1 MPPSPL
7 SRLAAAWLLLAW
19 AAAPA
24 ADPAWVRLRSAHFEL
39 YTTAGERTGRQAIL
53 YFEQVRGF
61 FEKFSGMK
69 PKDDVEI
76 RIIVFHSEQEFRRY
90 RPNDFASA
98 FYQPA
103 RDRDYIVLRQM
114 ESGRDP
120 TVVHEYV
127 HLLVKHAGGELPVW
141 LNEGIAD
148 LYSTLAPVG
157 DRIQIGGLIPGRSQ
171 TLLDKPWLKLE
182 TLFAVGQDSPHYN
195 EKDRAGI
202 FYAQSWALTHMLNLA
217 EEYRGKA
224 QEFLKALGN
233 GDDAAA
239 AFERVY
245 NKSIPQVTTDLRRY
259 VRGHSVPAAF
269 FRLQLEKTAEKP
281 AVQPASEW
289 ESGLVLAG
297 LLEATRKSDQARQ
310 AYLDLQERFPTRW
323 EPAAGLAYLNWRR
336 GAAEDPRPHFAR
348 AVQLGS
354 THPQLYLDYALLLT
368 AGAQPDPAAAGLL
381 RRAVELKPDFDEAHY
396 QLGFL
401 LLRDKSYQEALVHF
415 SRLRQ
420 VSPDRASQLFW
431 AAAYAHFQLGQKDA
445 ALRAAANAKK
455 TAQSPKDVEAAERL
469 WNRLNAPARVASA
482 VPRPEPPPQAL
493 GDPDSGPELRR
504 ESAMPTP
511 VPTPT
516 PASSPHRPARER
528 VEGAL
533 ERFDCLGKIA
543 RLRLL
548 VAGERLDLAVLN
560 PNAVVIERLGGG
572 AAEFT
577 CGPQKDTPVVVEY
590 EPGPDPELGT
600 KGVVRGIK
608 FTNP

>member
-1 MPPSPL
+1 MPT
-7 SRLAAAWLLLAW
+7 RLHFAVALGSLLWLGW
-19 AAAPA
+19 EPA
-24 ADPAWVRLRSAHFEL
+24 AGAGPPWLKLRSAHFEL

-182 TLFAVGQDSPHYN
+182 TLFAVGHDSPHYN

-245 NKSIPQVTTDLRRY
+245 NKSIAQVTTDLGRY

-281 AVQPASEW
+281 DVQPASEW
-289 ESGLVLAG
+289 ESGIVLAG

-323 EPAAGLAYLNWRR
+323 EPPAGLAYLNWRR

-354 THPQLYLDYALLLT
+354 THPQLYLDYALLLA
-368 AGAQPDPAAAGLL
+368 AGARPDPAAVGLL
-381 RRAVELKPDFDEAHY
+381 RQALELKPDFDEAHY
-396 QLGFL
+396 QLGYL

-420 VSPDRASQLFW
+420 VSPDRASRLFR
-431 AAAYAHFQLGQKDA
+431 AAAYAHSQLGQKDA
-445 ALRAAANAKK
+445 ALQAAANARK
-455 TAQSPKDVEAAERL
+455 TARSPEDVQAAADL
-469 WNRLNAPARVASA
+469 WSRLNAPARVASA
-482 VPRPEPPPQAL
+482 TITPPLEPLPQSPEEVESAPKLRRPPDAEPTSLQPPRPP
-493 GDPDSGPELRR
+493 S
-504 ESAMPTP
+504 T
-511 VPTPT
+511 V
-516 PASSPHRPARER
+516 R
-528 VEGAL
+528 VRGTL
-533 ERFDCLGKIA
+533 QQFDCLGKIA

-548 VAGERLDLAVLN
+548 VAGEQLALAILD
-560 PNAVVIERLGGG
+560 PQAVVIEG
-572 AAEFT
+572 AASSRVDFT
-577 CGPQKDTPVVVEY
+577 CGAPKNKLVLEVEY
-590 EPGPDPELGT
+590 APGPDPQFGT
-600 KGVVRGIK
+600 AGTVRLVH
-608 FTNP
+608 FP